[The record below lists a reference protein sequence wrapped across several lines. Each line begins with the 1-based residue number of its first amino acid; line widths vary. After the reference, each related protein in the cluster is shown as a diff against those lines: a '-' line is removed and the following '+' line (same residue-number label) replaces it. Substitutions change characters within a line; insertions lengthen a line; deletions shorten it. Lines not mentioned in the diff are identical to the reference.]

1 MPHGGKS
8 ATAKAPSDKS
18 ASRSGKRKKEEKEK
32 RESERK
38 ERKAVGFLS
47 ILPLRGGCL
56 RASAIRIF
64 EHIFF
69 SAADQVPI
77 VTNSQS
83 VPFLTIGT

>member
-1 MPHGGKS
+1 VPHGGKS

-64 EHIFF
+64 EHIFL
-69 SAADQVPI
+69 VLPI
-77 VTNSQS
+77 KCRLSQTHKA
-83 VPFLTIGT
+83 FRF